1 MRAENDNPEE
11 GETLDFRAS
20 RLAVFLPT
28 MVIAMG
34 SAVLLTL
41 LVLSGRSDTAPAW
54 LCLAILVLGVP
65 MLTAHA
71 LLRLLTIR
79 MRLLKHAVQIH
90 RGFPRSRSAEIPY
103 ALIRGIRIGQR
114 PAIRSHE
121 SGTLVLTL
129 VEGTEIPVP
138 DLFQA
143 DEAKR
148 AIRRMAE
155 EDLQAAP
162 MAVRRGWHR
171 EQETATVG

>member
-1 MRAENDNPEE
+1 MRGENDNPDE

-28 MVIAMG
+28 MVIAVG
-34 SAVLLTL
+34 SGMLLAL

-54 LCLAILVLGVP
+54 ICLAMLVLGVP
-65 MLTAHA
+65 LLTAHA

-79 MRLLKHAVQIH
+79 MRLLKHAIQVH
-90 RGFPRSRSAEIPY
+90 RGFPQSRSAEIPY
-103 ALIRGIRIGQR
+103 ALIRGIRIRQR
-114 PAIRSHE
+114 PAIRSLE

-129 VEGTEIPVP
+129 VDGTEIPVP
-138 DLFQA
+138 DLFEA

-155 EDLQAAP
+155 EDLQATA
-162 MAVRRGWHR
+162 MAARRAWHR
-171 EQETATVG
+171 DEETATVG